1 MIGQIRMAHQT
12 GKCVPENGGAPEFD
26 LFQFCLLPVLMCC
39 PLKLGGVSMA
49 CAHVLG
55 LQVLQLAV
63 DVVALSHFRNMS
75 GK

>member
-1 MIGQIRMAHQT
+1 MLVHSPVILGRVGVT
-12 GKCVPENGGAPEFD
+12 GAD
-26 LFQFCLLPVLMCC
+26 
-39 PLKLGGVSMA
+39 
-49 CAHVLG
+49 VLG